1 MLSNQVQ
8 AECPKCN
15 NRSAADAFVLD
26 YLERRM
32 VCPGC
37 FKKAR
42 KPSLKEQVAKQ
53 EKVVKETK
61 PIGWDKE
68 DEYLV
73 KISKLKKEQDQ
84 AQFKRIPGTNQ
95 VSCKCMKC
103 KYVFKYDHFKKI
115 PVSCPYCNQD
125 IPRFKTFN
133 LLKFY
138 K

>member
-1 MLSNQVQ
+1 MSVP
-8 AECPKCN
+8 AEQFKLH
-15 NRSAADAFVLD
+15 FE
-26 YLERRM
+26 YKIM
-32 VCPGC
+32 VCPTC
-37 FKKAR
+37 FSGKTKILQDAN
-42 KPSLKEQVAKQ
+42 KLK
-53 EKVVKETK
+53 VKNEVIQ
-61 PIGWDKE
+61 PPGWDKE
-68 DEYLV
+68 DEYLE